1 MINLIIKPRTF
12 NIQEVHPLL
21 LLRLK
26 LMLKSDNL
34 KAWRLVCRAS
44 NVLGGKI
51 RRGVAE
57 SWLGSIWEDE
67 NKWETFLYLYAN
79 WTTLSMCSAVSFL
92 FVSQFGVFVFIKSSF
107 DERCPVSNTAGCLG
121 TTSLRWI
128 GVKIS
133 LVMPLYELAA
143 SSVAFLRPTQVKWEL
158 QVVAASWFSKLGKS
172 VGIVL
177 MSF

>member
-1 MINLIIKPRTF
+1 MINLIIKSRTS
-12 NIQEVHPLL
+12 NIQEIHPLL
-21 LLRLK
+21 LLELK

-34 KAWRLVCRAS
+34 KAWRLVCSAAMLSRSRAS

-57 SWLGSIWEDE
+57 SWLGSIWEDD
-67 NKWETFLYLYAN
+67 NNWETFLYLYAN

-107 DERCPVSNTAGCLG
+107 DEQYPVSNTAGCLG
-121 TTSLRWI
+121 TRSLRWNS
-128 GVKIS
+128 VKIS

-143 SSVAFLRPTQVKWEL
+143 PSVVFLWPTQVKMRVTSCYCFL
-158 QVVAASWFSKLGKS
+158 IQQA
-172 VGIVL
+172 
-177 MSF
+177 

>member
-1 MINLIIKPRTF
+1 M
-12 NIQEVHPLL
+12 
-21 LLRLK
+21 
-26 LMLKSDNL
+26 
-34 KAWRLVCRAS
+34 
-44 NVLGGKI
+44 LGGKI

-67 NKWETFLYLYAN
+67 NKRETFLYLYAN

-121 TTSLRWI
+121 TTSLRWK

-143 SSVAFLRPTQVKWEL
+143 SSVVFLRPTQVKMRVTSCCCFLIQQAWKKCRNSTYEL
-158 QVVAASWFSKLGKS
+158 LIEGKEKKKE
-172 VGIVL
+172 VL
-177 MSF
+177 CQQSFDNKVFLVTS